1 MTTVFLGFLMCTS
14 LPGDTIELTDGNGV
28 TGKILLRRA
37 DSIVVDLGY
46 TVIDIPSSA
55 IISISTGDET
65 DDSLNGTGADSHGIF
80 QTESNRQNLTVR
92 ENIPRCGA
100 AVVEIR
106 TGRGLGSGF
115 VVDSSGYVV
124 TNDHVV
130 AGSSKISVTIFKESK
145 DGLEK
150 EIFHHV
156 RLLAVNPDWDL
167 ALLKIETDTPLELDF
182 VPLGDSEKLRRGQP
196 VFAIG
201 SPMGLSRSVS
211 EGIIS
216 RVPVAIRGRLL
227 VQTTAKISPGNSGG
241 PLFNLRGEVIGV
253 TSSKIVAAGA
263 EGLGFAIPAEIVK
276 IFLRNRAAFLTDP
289 DSPDAGFHY
298 NSPPKNDET
307 LKESS

>member
-1 MTTVFLGFLMCTS
+1 MCTS
-14 LPGDTIELTDGNGV
+14 VPADNIELSDGKGV
-28 TGKILLRRA
+28 RGKILLRRA

-46 TVIDIPSSA
+46 SVIDIPSSA
-55 IISISTGDET
+55 IVSIETGDTADPQKET
-65 DDSLNGTGADSHGIF
+65 HADSGGIF
-80 QTESNRQNLTVR
+80 RSESGRRNLTVR
-92 ENIPRCGA
+92 ENIPRCGE

-115 VVDSSGYVV
+115 VVDPSGYIV

-130 AGSSKISVTIFKESK
+130 VGSSKISVTIFKESE
-145 DGLEK
+145 DDQENQ
-150 EIFHHV
+150 IFHHV
-156 RLLAVNPDWDL
+156 RLLAVNPAWDL
-167 ALLKIETDTPLELDF
+167 ALLKIETESPLELGF
-182 VPLGDSEKLRRGQP
+182 VPLGESRELLRGQP

-216 RVPVAIRGRLL
+216 RVPVGIRGRLL

-241 PLFNLRGEVIGV
+241 PLFNLRGEVVGV

-276 IFLRNRAAFLTDP
+276 IFLRNR
-289 DSPDAGFHY
+289 
-298 NSPPKNDET
+298 
-307 LKESS
+307 